1 MAVHRSVPEHTAKA
15 APEGAGDI
23 WTWVGL
29 DADTKLVA
37 SWYVG
42 QRGSEAATTF
52 IDDLAPRLASRVQPP
67 RISRN
72 STC

>member
-42 QRGSEAATTF
+42 QRDSEAATTF
-52 IDDLAPRLASRVQPP
+52 IGAPLKMPFSRTVGLE
-67 RISRN
+67 SG
-72 STC
+72 

>member
-42 QRGSEAATTF
+42 QRDSEVATTF
-52 IDDLAPRLASRVQPP
+52 IDDLAPRACPPASNSPATG
-67 RISRN
+67 ISPI
-72 STC
+72 

>member
-42 QRGSEAATTF
+42 QRDSEAATTF
-52 IDDLAPRLASRVQPP
+52 IDDLAPRLASP
-67 RISRN
+67 RPTHQRRA
-72 STC
+72 

>member
-42 QRGSEAATTF
+42 QRDSEAATTF
-52 IDDLAPRLASRVQPP
+52 IDDLAPRLASPASNSP
-67 RISRN
+67 ATGISPI
-72 STC
+72 